1 LYYMVEES
9 AEGKNA
15 FLEKREPDFRQFP
28 WLP

>member
-1 LYYMVEES
+1 MSEEA

-15 FLEKREPDFRQFP
+15 FLQKRSPDFRQFP